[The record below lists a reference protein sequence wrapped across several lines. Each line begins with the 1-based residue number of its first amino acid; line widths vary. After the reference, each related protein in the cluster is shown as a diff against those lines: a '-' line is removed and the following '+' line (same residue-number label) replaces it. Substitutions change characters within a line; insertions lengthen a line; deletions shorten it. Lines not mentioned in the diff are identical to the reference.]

1 MKQHPNF
8 CYSVEEGKSFVRK
21 PNNSR
26 YRYFHQNHFTSGD
39 IEQFLGAWKN
49 LPRKDDN
56 PFKPENKLTIHDIFN
71 TFQYI
76 HDKFKKGCFL
86 QIHEGKLKTFQPF
99 SKQNFRNEWGNR
111 IQIDPKFRGDIMYL
125 MKDLSTYDPSCPTF
139 NEKKIHRDVH
149 SWYGNNG
156 LIRMEYPLSENDNG
170 YNILDDM
177 MTTLVETREIPDF
190 DFFLNKRDF
199 PILRKDRKEAY
210 ISFFGMNQPLLS
222 HAYDVYAPIF
232 SMNTSDEHEDVAIPT
247 WEDWR
252 RVSYWHDKKLFGKD
266 YVEYH
271 TPQELEKYAWDE
283 KISTAVWRGSSTG
296 LGTTVKDNIRLF
308 FYQYSLQ
315 KKKDVD
321 GNLFLDAAITK
332 WNLRPRKSET
342 SNYVST
348 IYKNDFVDFSKGNYM
363 SLLEQ
368 SQYKYIL
375 HLPGHTCAY
384 RLSYELF
391 SGSLILMYPCSNR
404 LWFTDLLQPYV
415 HYVPLPI
422 DFDTDA
428 LEKTIRWCKEND
440 ETCRQIVKNAL
451 EFAHRNLSRDAIL
464 DYLQRTFQF
473 LAAKNFVQYS
483 IYDLQTEQ
491 IHQGNKLITR
501 YLQSFQM
508 IPIDLYAKNIWIE
521 DNYYITYFFNH
532 LQKQNKLKVFL
543 DASVSKPNYIQSKKT
558 TIHLYENYGKKW
570 IEKISPYENKR
581 DDVNQIFIGYYYI
594 NRLAELSPHFTTT
607 LYHRFEK
614 EMSHIYLDY
623 VQGETLEKLIR
634 TEKLQMN
641 DLINIWVQLTLAI
654 EQAQD
659 YCGFMHMDTNPWNIM
674 IRPQS
679 CSVSYPKHSLSVFF
693 DTTAVLIDYGN
704 SHVSHKGFHFYNTI
718 PFYLNSISD
727 IVCMIIGS
735 LDIYLSKITL
745 DSRQTKQLFI
755 LMKFISDCFSLPKA
769 FSSIHEIKMFLK
781 ANRNFSKML
790 CNNKILK
797 QKKPFEF
804 IEFLIENNILQKK
817 NYSKTLF
824 QKSSPITCLHYPSAF
839 HSFLVQLSFFKSL
852 VNNCTY
858 NKNDFCILFRRLLI
872 QFKKTLKIM
881 KYESKIQKEYCH
893 YIIHDFIFQYELSKI
908 SFEKIL
914 ERNIWHNHD
923 FKTFLYFLD
932 DYQLCNNLLLNAK
945 EICETNMKN
954 FNRKGTIP
962 SLRSHICLESGDMKG
977 IFPNE
982 YFDSLDTLYLFSPK
996 EDLFSFRNQ
1005 LKNDFI
1011 ATKTSFFK

>member
-21 PNNSR
+21 PNNDR

-39 IEQFLGAWKN
+39 IEQFLEAWKN
-49 LPRKDDN
+49 LPRKEYIVH
-56 PFKPENKLTIHDIFN
+56 PENKLTLHDFFN
-71 TFQYI
+71 TFRYI
-76 HDKFKKGCFL
+76 QDKFKKGCFL
-86 QIHEGKLKTFQPF
+86 QIHENKLKTFLPF
-99 SKQNFRNEWGNR
+99 SKQNFRNEWGNK
-111 IQIDPKFRGDIMYL
+111 IKIHPKFKGYIVFL
-125 MKDLSTYDPSCPTF
+125 MKDLSTYDPSCPIF

-177 MTTLVETREIPDF
+177 ISTLVESRNIPDF

-199 PILRKDRKEAY
+199 PILRKDRMEAY
-210 ISFFGMNQPLLS
+210 VSFFGKNQPLLS
-222 HAYDVYAPIF
+222 HDYDVYAPIF
-232 SMNTSDEHEDVAIPT
+232 SMNTSEEHEDIAIPT

-266 YVEYH
+266 YVQYH
-271 TPQELEKYAWDE
+271 TPQELEKYSWDD
-283 KISTAVWRGSSTG
+283 KIPVAVWRGSSTG

-308 FYQYSLQ
+308 YYNYALQ

-332 WNLRPRKSET
+332 WNLRPRKSEK
-342 SNYVST
+342 SAYVST
-348 IYKNDFVDFSKGNYM
+348 IHKDDFGEFPKGDYM

-368 SQYKYIL
+368 SRYKYIL

-391 SGSLILMYPCSNR
+391 SGSLILMYPCANR
-404 LWFTDLLQPYV
+404 LWFTDLLQPFV
-415 HYVPLPI
+415 HYVPLPE
-422 DFDTDA
+422 DFDNMA
-428 LEKTIRWCKEND
+428 LENTIRWCKEND

-473 LAAKNFVQYS
+473 ISEKNFVQYS
-483 IYDLQTEQ
+483 LYDFQTDQ
-491 IHQGNKLITR
+491 IHQGKKLIVK

-508 IPIDLYAKNIWIE
+508 IPVDLYMKNIWIE
-521 DNYYITYFFNH
+521 HNSYMTYFFHH
-532 LQKQNKLKVFL
+532 LRQENKIDEFL
-543 DASVSKPNYIQSKKT
+543 DASVSKLDFIQSKKT

-570 IEKISPYENKR
+570 IEKISPYQNKR

-594 NRLAELSPHFTTT
+594 NRIAELSPHFTTT

-614 EMSHIYLDY
+614 QMSHIYLDY
-623 VQGETLEKLIR
+623 VEGETLEKLIR
-634 TEKLQMN
+634 SEKIQMK
-641 DLINIWVQLTLAI
+641 DLINIWVQLALAI

-659 YCGFMHMDTNPWNIM
+659 YCGFMHMDMNPWNIM

-679 CSVSYPKHSLSVFF
+679 CSVPYPKHTLSVSF
-693 DTTAVLIDYGN
+693 DKTAVLIDYGN
-704 SHVSHKGFHFYNTI
+704 SHVSHQGFHFYNTV

-727 IVCMIIGS
+727 IVSMIIGS
-735 LDIYLSKITL
+735 LDIYLSKVTL
-745 DSRQTKQLFI
+745 EPRQTKQLFI
-755 LMKFISDCFSLPKA
+755 IMKFVSDCFSLSKP
-769 FSSIHEIKMFLK
+769 FSSIHEIKIFLK

-804 IEFLIENNILQKK
+804 VEFLMENNLLQKK
-817 NYSKTLF
+817 HYQTLSK
-824 QKSSPITCLHYPSAF
+824 KISPITTLHYPNAF
-839 HSFLVQLSFFKSL
+839 YPFLLQLSFFKSL

-858 NKNDFCILFRRLLI
+858 NQNDFCILFRRLLI
-872 QFKKTLKIM
+872 QFKKHLKVM
-881 KYESKIQKEYCH
+881 KFESNIQKQNCH
-893 YIIHDFIFQYELSKI
+893 YMIHDFIFQYDLAKN

-914 ERNIWHNHD
+914 GRNIWLNHD
-923 FKTFLYFLD
+923 LKTFLYFLD
-932 DYQLCNNLLLNAK
+932 DYPLGNNLLSIAK

-954 FNRKGTIP
+954 WDKRNSIP
-962 SLRSHICLESGDMKG
+962 SLRNHLCHESGDMQG
-977 IFPNE
+977 CFSTE
-982 YFDSLDTLYLFSPK
+982 YFHSLDTVFLFSPK
-996 EDLFSFRNQ
+996 EDLFFFRNQ
-1005 LKNDFI
+1005 LKNDFFL
-1011 ATKTSFFK
+1011 TKTNSGK